1 MGRVD
6 GRVAIVTG
14 GARGMGAAI
23 VRAFAAEGAKVV
35 IADILDA
42 EGQALEAELGDR
54 TRYRH
59 LDITD
64 HARWQELVRETEEQL
79 GPLSILVN
87 NAAVQLPGTIV
98 DQDPDTFR
106 KVLDVN
112 LYGTWLGMHNAVP
125 ALRRAGG
132 GVVVNISS
140 LAGLAGFERLGA
152 YVASKWGV
160 RGLTKTAALELARD
174 NIRAVSV
181 HPGPIRTPMHPPAAD
196 PMLAALPIPRI
207 GEPEEVASMVLFLV
221 AEATFSTGSEFVID
235 GGAAIGGPGQS
246 PVGNG

>member
-23 VRAFAAEGAKVV
+23 VRALVAEGAKVV
-35 IADILDA
+35 IADILDT
-42 EGQALEAELGDR
+42 EGEALEAELGDR
-54 TRYRH
+54 TLYRH

-64 HARWQELVRETEEQL
+64 HTRWQQVVHETEDQL

-87 NAAVQLPGTIV
+87 NAGVLLPGSVV
-98 DQDPDTFR
+98 DQDPDAFR
-106 KVLDVN
+106 EVLDVN

-140 LAGLAGFERLGA
+140 IAGLVGIEGMSA
-152 YVASKWGV
+152 YVASKWGI

-181 HPGPIRTPMHPPAAD
+181 HPGPIRTAMSPPTGD

-221 AEATFSTGSEFVID
+221 ADATFSTGSEFVID
-235 GGAAIGGPGQS
+235 GGVTTGSPGQS